1 MNTQEIIQKLWNL
14 CNVLRDDGI
23 TYHEYVTELTYI
35 LFLKMAKET
44 GAEAHIP
51 EAYRWDMLV
60 GKSGLELKKYY
71 QNLLMELGEHS
82 QGRIREIYEGA
93 QTKIDEPKNLE
104 KIIKTINELDWFS
117 AKEEGLGNLYEGL
130 LEKNANE
137 KKSGAGQ
144 YFTPRVLIDVMV
156 KLTKP
161 QPGERCNDPACGTF
175 GFMIAAHEYVRQ
187 HTDDFFDLDQDTANF
202 EAGDAFTGCE
212 LVHDTHRLAL
222 MNAMLHDMNGKI
234 ALGDTLSSLG
244 KEFKNYDLVLT
255 IIWSQLTQRQSGS
268 PFEAWMAHTKIA

>member
-1 MNTQEIIQKLWNL
+1 MHTL
-14 CNVLRDDGI
+14 
-23 TYHEYVTELTYI
+23 
-35 LFLKMAKET
+35 LFLPKPCPVRLCGDT
-44 GAEAHIP
+44 RLTIGRGVQGGASLSCIN
-51 EAYRWDMLV
+51 MI
-60 GKSGLELKKYY
+60 GKG
-71 QNLLMELGEHS
+71 
-82 QGRIREIYEGA
+82 
-93 QTKIDEPKNLE
+93 
-104 KIIKTINELDWFS
+104 
-117 AKEEGLGNLYEGL
+117 
-130 LEKNANE
+130 
-137 KKSGAGQ
+137 
-144 YFTPRVLIDVMV
+144 
-156 KLTKP
+156 
-161 QPGERCNDPACGTF
+161 DPACGTF